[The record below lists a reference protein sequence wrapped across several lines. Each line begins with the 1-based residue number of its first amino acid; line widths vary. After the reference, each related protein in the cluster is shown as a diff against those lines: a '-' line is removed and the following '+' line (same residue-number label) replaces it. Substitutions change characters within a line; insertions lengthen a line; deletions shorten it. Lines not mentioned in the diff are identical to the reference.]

1 MVLLDSSLDAFTPS
15 EPENPQ
21 GSDVVFPVGHVTTNL
36 TMPSVSPSQY
46 ICDML
51 DPFLEEP
58 LIEGTEY
65 TSQQQQSHFE
75 NIVDPLFCSN
85 NNNSYNTTD
94 SAKMR
99 GESPDTA
106 CKVTD
111 SADFYQGYQAQS
123 YPTEYSDGQER
134 LTHQGNY
141 EVPYCAKMMDNSNVC
156 DERSPIYDRQYPQN
170 KRTKFSDSNEFGSRW
185 SNKHPENWSSQEVLD
200 WVFYAAEKN
209 GIDCEHL
216 YAENFRNIVGID
228 LCKMGLDGFL
238 RLEPNYGQLFYKMFR
253 DLCDGMYF
261 QPRNDTPV
269 HHSPKARDLSYSPNK
284 PREHLVMNSEST
296 PLAPSYYTV
305 QDMAKM
311 ETTPS
316 QYTMYEV
323 PGMTPFKCQNMP
335 PMPNPFQA
343 SHLKHHP
350 LPPYGHI
357 PSQIMYPNFSMARR
371 LPYGLPEDHLHQP
384 IRRRPGRPRIKSQPT
399 DDENAREKKAK
410 NQHLWEFI
418 YEILMNPMYNPQFL
432 RWENQREGVFRFV
445 QSEAVAQL
453 WGGLKNNENM
463 TYEKLSRAM
472 RHYYKRGILERVEGR
487 RLVYKFSRVAM
498 ERVREKRHSI

>member
-1 MVLLDSSLDAFTPS
+1 MVLLEDMESSIDAFAPVES
-15 EPENPQ
+15 QNPQ
-21 GSDVVFPVGHVTTNL
+21 GSDVVFPVGHVTSNL

-51 DPFLEEP
+51 DPFPFEETY
-58 LIEGTEY
+58 IEGTDY
-65 TSQQQQSHFE
+65 TGQQQQNHFE
-75 NIVDPLFCSN
+75 NIVEPIFCSSSN
-85 NNNSYNTTD
+85 NNTTD
-94 SAKMR
+94 PAKMR

-106 CKVTD
+106 CKVPD
-111 SADFYQGYQAQS
+111 STDFYQGYPAQS
-123 YPTEYSDGQER
+123 YPTDYSESHER
-134 LTHQGNY
+134 LTQPGNY
-141 EVPYCAKMMDNSNVC
+141 DVPYCAKLMDSSPVC
-156 DERSPIYDRQYPQN
+156 EDRNASYDRQYPPN
-170 KRTKFSDSNEFGSRW
+170 KRAKMSDSNEFARW
-185 SNKHPENWSSQEVLD
+185 SNKHPEHWSSQEVLD

-216 YAENFRNIVGID
+216 YAENFRNIAGIN
-228 LCKMGLDGFL
+228 LCKMGLEGFL
-238 RLEPNYGQLFYKMFR
+238 RLEPTYGRLFYKMFR
-253 DLCDGMYF
+253 DLCDGLYY
-261 QPRNDTPV
+261 QQRSENPG
-269 HHSPKARDLSYSPNK
+269 HLSPKANDLSFSPAK
-284 PREHLVMNSEST
+284 PREHITMNSDST
-296 PLAPSYYTV
+296 PLAPSYYSV
-305 QDMAKM
+305 QDMGKM
-311 ETTPS
+311 ESAPS
-316 QYTMYEV
+316 QYMYEV
-323 PGMTPFKCQNMP
+323 PGMTQYKCQNMP

-343 SHLKHHP
+343 AQLKHHP

-357 PSQIMYPNFSMARR
+357 PSQIMYSNFNMARR
-371 LPYGLPEDHLHQP
+371 LPYIHEEHIHQP
-384 IRRRPGRPRIKSQPT
+384 IRRRPGRPRIKSQHH
-399 DDENAREKKAK
+399 DEENGREKKAK

>member
-1 MVLLDSSLDAFTPS
+1 MNEGIVALFCDKMDALTS
-15 EPENPQ
+15 AESQNPQ
-21 GSDVVFPVGHVTTNL
+21 GSDVVFPVDHVTTNL
-36 TMPSVSPSQY
+36 RMPSVSPSQY

-51 DPFLEEP
+51 DPLFEESY
-58 LIEGTEY
+58 IEGNEY
-65 TSQQQQSHFE
+65 TGQQQQSHLE
-75 NIVDPLFCSN
+75 NIVDSTSIFCAN
-85 NNNSYNTTD
+85 NNINGTETG
-94 SAKMR
+94 KMR

-123 YPTEYSDGQER
+123 YPTDYSEGHER

-141 EVPYCAKMMDNSNVC
+141 EVSYCAKIMDTNPVC
-156 DERSPIYDRQYPQN
+156 EDRNAAYDRQYLTN
-170 KRTKFSDSNEFGSRW
+170 KRTKYTDSNEFARW
-185 SNKHPENWSSQEVLD
+185 SNKHPETWSSQEVLD
-200 WVFYAAEKN
+200 WIFYTAEKN

-216 YAENFRNIVGID
+216 YAENFRNIAGFD

-238 RLEPNYGQLFYKMFR
+238 RLEPNYGRLFYKMFR
-253 DLCDGMYF
+253 DLCDGLF
-261 QPRNDTPV
+261 FHQRIETPS
-269 HHSPKARDLSYSPNK
+269 HHSPKANDLSFSPTK
-284 PREHLVMNSEST
+284 PRENIIMNSESA

-305 QDMAKM
+305 PDMAKM

-316 QYTMYEV
+316 QYMYEI
-323 PGMTPFKCQNMP
+323 PGMTQYKCRNMH
-335 PMPNPFQA
+335 PMSNPFQA
-343 SHLKHHP
+343 THLKHHP

-357 PSQIMYPNFSMARR
+357 PSQIMYPNMPRCI
-371 LPYGLPEDHLHQP
+371 PYPTDEHLHQP
-384 IRRRPGRPRIKSQPT
+384 IRRRPGRPRTKSHPSEE
-399 DDENAREKKAK
+399 ENHREKKVK